1 MSIHRVSLIAVLI
14 GAVPSLALAADP
26 APAATPAPAAGS
38 PAPAAGSPAPAA
50 STPTADAPKTTDEA
64 FDVRVKGLEEQ
75 VNDIKEKIFR
85 TKARLLLLQETVIG
99 GDLTSTARAVIVHKN
114 EMGNSFRLVTASY
127 TLDDAAIYTKVDVKG
142 DLADKDQME
151 IFNGRI
157 VPGPH
162 RIQVK
167 LEYQGHGVGPITYLE
182 GYKFKV
188 TSNYTFDAAPGKV
201 TTIQAIGFEKG
212 GPFAELKDK
221 PDVRY
226 ETNVSAAA
234 APAKKADGSA
244 APAASSAPAP
254 AAGAPAP

>member
-1 MSIHRVSLIAVLI
+1 MSIQRFSLIA
-14 GAVPSLALAADP
+14 ALAFVAPAYARADAAP
-26 APAATPAPAAGS
+26 APAAGTTPAPAAA
-38 PAPAAGSPAPAA
+38 PAPVA
-50 STPTADAPKTTDEA
+50 TDAPKTNDEA

-75 VNDIKEKIFR
+75 VNDVKEKIFR

-99 GDLTSTARAVIVHKN
+99 GETTQSARAVIIHRN
-114 EMGNSFRLVTASY
+114 EMGNSFRLVTANY
-127 TLDDAAIYTKVDVKG
+127 ALDEASVFTKVDVKG
-142 DLADKDQME
+142 DLADKDQIE

-157 VPGPH
+157 IPGNH
-162 RIQVK
+162 RITVK

-226 ETNVSAAA
+226 ETNVSSVS
-234 APAKKADGSA
+234 APAKKSEGEGS
-244 APAASSAPAP
+244 SGAP
-254 AAGAPAP
+254 AAGAPTP